1 LTIGPTCESSVF
13 INVSWVPNFKM
24 VIQRLIIHSIVVIY
38 MFMIWGN
45 IKSVEPINFTCG
57 CWSLTIG
64 ACTSMGDARGIYDQ
78 WMYFVWGGSRSPF
91 ATVHCWVAWWCL
103 YPHYQ
108 KLVVAKFQH

>member
-57 CWSLTIG
+57 C
-64 ACTSMGDARGIYDQ
+64 
-78 WMYFVWGGSRSPF
+78 
-91 ATVHCWVAWWCL
+91 
-103 YPHYQ
+103 
-108 KLVVAKFQH
+108 